1 MIWLLALTGWNIGAT
16 GNASELTLLLTAPR
30 RGHRAE
36 WEARCPLG
44 EWAPREPTLCLSQT
58 TGLSGYLQP
67 SND

>member
-44 EWAPREPTLCLSQT
+44 EWAPRETHSMSVSDNRPFRLPATLK
-58 TGLSGYLQP
+58 
-67 SND
+67 